1 MPLRIAMAIADMVNR
16 PVHIIMPVWSDPR
29 FQEKQVAMARGA
41 DAAGYKLRFPEYP
54 AANPEFDAD
63 VYEAQL
69 RSSSAVLADLTGER
83 PSCYFEIGFAEGMGR
98 SIHIIAEAGTDI
110 HQSAYRHRARYY
122 SSMAELERLVFEI
135 LASEHALRLKAARA

>member
-1 MPLRIAMAIADMVNR
+1 MANR

-29 FQEKQVAMARGA
+29 FAEKQAAIARGA
-41 DAAGYKLRFPEYP
+41 SAAGFPVRFPEYSVE
-54 AANPEFDAD
+54 NPEFDAD
-63 VYEAQL
+63 NYERQL

-122 SSMAELERLVFEI
+122 SNMAELEQLVFEI
-135 LASEHALRLKAARA
+135 LASELTLSQKAAQG

>member
-1 MPLRIAMAIADMVNR
+1 MATR

-29 FQEKQVAMARGA
+29 FKEKQVAIARGA
-41 DAAGYKLRFPEYP
+41 NAAGFPVRFPEYP
-54 AANPEFDAD
+54 AANPEFDAN
-63 VYEAQL
+63 VYERQL

-98 SIHIIAEAGTDI
+98 IIHIIAEVGTDI

-122 SSMAELERLVFEI
+122 SSLAELELLVFEI
-135 LASEHALRLKAARA
+135 LASELALSRKAARA